1 MTRMARRWLLLVSG
15 AVLLA
20 GCPEEIEPEGDRLPP
35 ESTATLV
42 YPSGATL
49 DLAHGQT
56 IRVNTVDVGLR
67 LEVGEPGILSYTLD
81 GSDPAGPGATRVE
94 LQTTVTLRET
104 TTVRWFGTDDAGNA
118 EAPRQVVVEFDRTPP
133 TVRVDPPPG
142 QYFGRLVV
150 TVSADEPGRAFWT
163 VDGSPPVRGTP
174 TTSDGA
180 LPVDIELEL
189 PVDLRL
195 VVEDTVGNDVALP
208 PLAYVIDA
216 EAPITLVEPPPGRY
230 LAPVDVALTTDD
242 PTGVVRF
249 TLDGSTPDE
258 TSAVYAAPIRVD
270 RDLTLTVRAYDE
282 GGNAE
287 DPRPLSYEIGSRGAL
302 SPMAEEQ
309 PELFPFAGGLRMA
322 AALVDASGGLA
333 GRPGAASTGAD
344 WVTWSLGRMAIDAT
358 LLYSGLGP
366 HAMNSIAMIDVSA
379 AGEGVPDENGNDSNL
394 DETFFARVD
403 ALAARA
409 GESRVPDGLHPSS
422 VVLAAGDAT
431 LAAALSVRRTQAGR
445 PAWSDDY
452 RQMRWSGVAPDGAA
466 TGADL
471 LAAGLRALATR
482 ARSALSTDHPVG
494 DGDYARQAAPV
505 VGLRCV
511 SCHGASTEPPI
522 AGAAELE
529 ALGLLDGP
537 APRLL
542 ALLAGDE
549 AHPVDPAM
557 PEEVAAVAA
566 WIEGGAGSRG
576 DAERRPGPDPREG
589 LLGLLAV
596 EHAGILVHEATERL
610 LFDVERNRLSPG
622 DPARAQYPVG
632 AVDLIIGAGPTGT
645 PALDVVQ
652 VTDRTFSTAAQ
663 SRLLAA
669 LVDWIELADARPD
682 LFEGP
687 LAGSAAFPGIIAEA
701 RPLAGRL
708 VDALTERVAGD
719 EGVPRASWNPGS
731 GRAAQVEARA
741 LAEFAVA
748 MRAAGAALDRG
759 DAASAAAG
767 ALRFLV
773 DELRGP
779 EGDYA
784 DAWRDGERVRGV
796 RVLGTQWAALRALLD
811 AAAAGDADAFDAAEA
826 LWGRID
832 GMWFDPGA
840 RVWQTVRGLESWIYD
855 PALVALTLD
864 GLRAAAEADLP
875 QAEQRLA
882 DALDRLVIPF
892 VWADTWLS
900 GETAAGADVDR
911 DGLPKPQDAG
921 PVTGAAPVFRRAM
934 SL

>member
-20 GCPEEIEPEGDRLPP
+20 GCPEEVEPERDRLPP
-35 ESTATLV
+35 ESSATLV

-49 DLAHGQT
+49 DLIEGQT

-67 LEVGEPGILSYTLD
+67 LDIGEPGVLRYTLD
-81 GSDPAGPGATRVE
+81 GSDPTGPGAIPVE
-94 LQTTVTLRET
+94 QKTTVTLRET
-104 TTVRWFGTDDAGNA
+104 TIVRWFGTDDADNA
-118 EAPRQVVVEFDRTPP
+118 EDPRQVVVEFDRTPP

-150 TVSADEPGRAFWT
+150 TVSADEPGRVYWT
-163 VDGSPPVRGTP
+163 VDGSLPVRGTP
-174 TTSDGA
+174 PTRA
-180 LPVDIELEL
+180 AELPADIELEL
-189 PVDLRL
+189 PVELRL

-216 EAPITLVEPPPGRY
+216 EAPITLVDPPPGRY

-242 PTGVVRF
+242 PTGVVRY

-258 TSAVYAAPIRVD
+258 TSPVYAAPIRVD

-287 DPRPLSYEIGSRGAL
+287 DPRPLSYAIGPRGAL

-322 AALVDASGGLA
+322 AALVDASGELA

-366 HAMNSIAMIDVSA
+366 HGMNSIAMIDVSA
-379 AGEGVPDENGNDSNL
+379 AGEGAPDENGNGSNL

-403 ALAARA
+403 ALAERT
-409 GESRVPDGLHPSS
+409 GESRVPDGLHPPS

-431 LAAALSVRRTQAGR
+431 LASALPARRTQAGR

-452 RQMRWSGVAPDGAA
+452 RQMRWSGVTPDGAA

-471 LAAGLRALATR
+471 LAAGLRTLEVR
-482 ARSALSTDHPVG
+482 ARSALTSDHPVG
-494 DGDYARQAAPV
+494 DGAYAREAAAI

-511 SCHGASTEPPI
+511 SCHGAFAEPRI
-522 AGAAELE
+522 TGAADLE
-529 ALGLLDGP
+529 AQGLLEGP
-537 APRLL
+537 APRLI

-549 AHPVDPAM
+549 RHASDAAM
-557 PEEVAAVAA
+557 PAEVEAVAA
-566 WIEGGAGSRG
+566 WIEGGAEAQA
-576 DAERRPGPDPREG
+576 DAERRPGADPREG
-589 LLGLLAV
+589 LLGLLAI

-610 LFDVERNRLSPG
+610 MFDVERNRLSPG

-632 AVDLIIGAGPTGT
+632 AVELIIGAGSTGT
-645 PALDVVQ
+645 AALDVVQ
-652 VTDRTFSTAAQ
+652 VTDRTFSTGAQ

-669 LVDWIELADARPD
+669 LVDWVELADTRPD

-687 LAGSAAFPGIIAEA
+687 LAGSAAFPGIIASA
-701 RPLAGRL
+701 RPLAERL
-708 VDALTERVAGD
+708 MAELSERVRGD

-731 GRAAQVEARA
+731 GRAAQIEARA
-741 LAEFAVA
+741 LADFAMA
-748 MRAAGAALDRG
+748 MRAAGAALERG
-759 DAASAAAG
+759 EAASEAAS

-773 DELRGP
+773 EELRGP

-796 RVLGTQWAALRALLD
+796 RVLGTQWAVLRALLD
-811 AAAAGDADAFDAAEA
+811 AAAGGDADAFDAAED

-832 GMWFDPGA
+832 GMWFDSGA
-840 RVWQTVRGLESWIYD
+840 RIWQTVRGLETWTYD
-855 PALVALTLD
+855 PALIALTLD

-875 QAEQRLA
+875 QAGLRLSE
-882 DALDRLVIPF
+882 ALDRLVIPF

-900 GETAAGADVDR
+900 GETTAGADVDR
-911 DGLPKPQDAG
+911 DDLPKPQDAG
-921 PVTGAAPVFRRAM
+921 PVNGAAPVFRRAM